1 MSPIKIGITDCS
13 KYANY
18 EKWFL
23 AVKDVEVIELS
34 YQLRNENSVEECNGI
49 VLSGGQDIHPRYYNK
64 IEYLSQLDPKEIN
77 EERDV
82 FELKVLELAFKT
94 KKPIFGICRGLQMV
108 NVFMG
113 GTLIP
118 DIPTVANKKEHGKI
132 DGKDQRH
139 PIRVDERS
147 LLYNLIGKS
156 YGTVNS
162 AHHQAVD
169 FLGKDLRI
177 TANTGSIIEA
187 LEWKHPTG
195 KPCLMLVQWHPERME
210 DQHNPFA
217 GKLRDEFIRLCSS

>member
-1 MSPIKIGITDCS
+1 M
-13 KYANY
+13 
-18 EKWFL
+18 
-23 AVKDVEVIELS
+23 
-34 YQLRNENSVEECNGI
+34 
-49 VLSGGQDIHPRYYNK
+49 
-64 IEYLSQLDPKEIN
+64 LDLKEIN

-82 FELKVLELAFKT
+82 FEMNVIELAFKA
-94 KKPIFGICRGLQMV
+94 KKPVFGICRGLQII
-108 NVFMG
+108 NVFLG

-118 DIPTVANKKEHGKI
+118 DIPSIANKNEHGKI

-147 LLYNLIGKS
+147 LLYKLIGKS

-169 FLGKDLRI
+169 LLARDLRI
-177 TANTGSIIEA
+177 TANSGSIIEA
-187 LEWKHPTG
+187 LEWKHPIG

-217 GKLRDEFIRLCSS
+217 AKLRDEFIRLCSQ

>member
-1 MSPIKIGITDCS
+1 MKRINIGITDCS

-23 AVKDVEVIELS
+23 DVKDVAVTELS
-34 YQLRNENSVEECNGI
+34 YQLRNENDVEQCNGI
-49 VLSGGQDIHPRYYNK
+49 VLTGGQDIHPRYYNK
-64 IEYLSQLDPKEIN
+64 PEYLSMLDRKEIN

-82 FELKVLELAFKT
+82 FELKVVELAFKT
-94 KKPIFGICRGLQMV
+94 KKPVFGICRGLQMV
-108 NVFMG
+108 NVFLG

-118 DIPTVANKKEHGKI
+118 DIPSISNKKEHGKI

-147 LLYNLIGKS
+147 LLYKLIGKS

-169 FLGKDLRI
+169 LLGKDLMI
-177 TANTGSIIEA
+177 TANSGSIIEA

-217 GKLRDEFIRLCSS
+217 SKLRDEFIRLCSQ